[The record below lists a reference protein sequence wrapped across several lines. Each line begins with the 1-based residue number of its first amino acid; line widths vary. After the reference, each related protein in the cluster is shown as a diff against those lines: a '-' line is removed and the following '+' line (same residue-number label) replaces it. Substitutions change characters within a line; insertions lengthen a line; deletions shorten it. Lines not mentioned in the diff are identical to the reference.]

1 MSENDRVIR
10 EAEFNANACWYWLI
24 QGTIIFAVMIVT
36 IPLLPVWLL
45 FGYFFTKRYLDSH
58 SCVLTERS
66 VKIHK
71 GLLNRIEKTVPL
83 DKITD
88 VALMQGPI
96 MRGFGLHS
104 LSIETAGST
113 GTGAFLRVVGIVGA
127 REFRDAV
134 LKQKEILLAQTSG
147 GAVVGSGMAAVT
159 PVAGG
164 GGAELESGE
173 VVGLLREIRDSLKR
187 LEERG

>member
-1 MSENDRVIR
+1 MSENDRVIG
-10 EAEFNANACWYWLI
+10 EAEFDSNACWYWLI
-24 QGTIIFAVMIVT
+24 SGAILFVVMIVT
-36 IPLLPVWLL
+36 IPLLPLWLL

-66 VKIHK
+66 VKIKK

-96 MRGFGLHS
+96 MRAFGLHS

-127 REFRDAV
+127 PEFRDAV
-134 LKQKEILLAQTSG
+134 LQQKEILLAQTSG
-147 GAVVGSGMAAVT
+147 IAGADVMV
-159 PVAGG
+159 PAGG
-164 GGAELESGE
+164 GGAGVESGE
-173 VVGLLREIRDSLKR
+173 AVALLREIRDSLKR
-187 LEERG
+187 LEARG